1 MNPTRIKYY
10 VTLCI
15 GFLMLHTDGLIAQTD
30 TVFWFVAPNVSS
42 IHGDRPVYFRF
53 TSFER
58 PAQVRITAPGIVPN
72 RLIQDFQLPPNT
84 QITYRINDP
93 NFYETIEGNIQNNG
107 IKIISDTPI
116 TAYYEIE
123 GRSFN
128 SDIYVLKGRYAL
140 GQEFVLPLQTAYE
153 NQLNLGAVNGAQV
166 VATQDSTVITVI
178 PRVSINFF
186 PAQDTVRITLN
197 RGQTYAFGSF
207 SERFEHRLNGTIIR
221 ATKDIAVSLTDDS
234 VLTIDTTGTAMGS
247 GRSWDLVGDQLL
259 PMKYAGTRYVLP
271 RGFVVMAAL
280 DTTSVEVAGQTYAL
294 NTANNRTVTFFNET
308 PRLVETKIP
317 VVVQYIDRI
326 SSGDYEL
333 GGSILPPLEC
343 SGSRSVTVSRTS
355 FADRFWF
362 HLVFRTSTINDFE
375 LNREPFLI
383 DTGTV
388 VQLDANLSYVFVEA
402 EYPFNQPLRLTNSF
416 APFQLGIGGGGNRTG
431 FQSGYFS
438 NFRNDVADT
447 LYACGEFESTASY
460 LETLDIYVDI
470 KVDTLERRFDSV
482 FVQLTLQDEY
492 CTSVDS
498 AWVIQSQNPTVP
510 FPDTLYS
517 CAGVDSVVTLETSDR
532 SFFNNTIGLNSL
544 QLDTAAFDVYLEN
557 SAGCFSTKRVVSV
570 VRDSLLAILP
580 VDTFLCAG
588 STLEIS
594 LELNIDTFL
603 VSGMETVDRTFIIDS
618 DTVLYLEGGNSCGS
632 FNDTLLV
639 REIELPA
646 VSLGSDREVCAL
658 ENEAQFP
665 TQYQYRWSDGSTEPF
680 FRFSST
686 AQVSVIVTDTAGC
699 QTLDTVDVVYKNIR
713 AVPDLIDQS
722 ICPNTVLSIDLGSN
736 HDSYRWSDGVNT
748 QQRNLVEGSYA
759 LEVITEVNDTVCYQ
773 FNDQLEVREW
783 GITLPNIITP
793 NGDGLNETL
802 TVNGLEPTYQLKLEV
817 FDRWGARVFRDN
829 NYQND
834 WQVPTELVDGV
845 YYYWTSV
852 PDFNCTEVKGWLMIQ
867 R

>member
-1 MNPTRIKYY
+1 MIPTHIKHY
-10 VTLCI
+10 VALCI
-15 GFLMLHTDGLIAQTD
+15 GFLMLHAGSLIAQTD
-30 TVFWFVAPNVSS
+30 TVFWFVAPDVSS

-53 TSFER
+53 TSFDR
-58 PAQVRITAPGIVPN
+58 PAHVRITAPGLAPN

-93 NFYETIEGNIQNNG
+93 NFYETIEGNTQNNG
-107 IKIISDTPI
+107 IKIISDAPI

-140 GQEFVLPLQTAYE
+140 GQEFVLPLQTVYE

-166 VATQDSTVITVI
+166 VATEDSTVITVI
-178 PRVSINFF
+178 PRVSLNFF

-197 RGQTYAFGSF
+197 RGQTYAFGSL

-234 VLTIDTTGTAMGS
+234 VLTTDTTATAMGI
-247 GRSWDLVGDQLL
+247 GRSWDLVGDQLIPL
-259 PMKYAGTRYVLP
+259 KFAGTRYVIP

-280 DTTSVEVAGQTYAL
+280 DTTSVEVAGQTYTL
-294 NTANNRTVTFFNET
+294 NAANNRTVTFFNEA
-308 PRLVETKIP
+308 PRLLETKIP

-326 SSGDYEL
+326 SSGDFEL

-343 SGSRSVTVSRTS
+343 SGSRSVTVTRTS

-362 HLVFRTSTINDFE
+362 HLVFRTSAINDFE
-375 LNREPFLI
+375 LNQQPFLI
-383 DTGTV
+383 EPSTV
-388 VQLDANLSYVFVEA
+388 VQLDANLSYAFIEA
-402 EYPFNQPLRLTNSF
+402 EYPFNQPLRLTNSS

-447 LYACGEFESTASY
+447 LFACGEFESTADY
-460 LETLDIYVDI
+460 LQTLDIFGDI
-470 KVDTLERRFDSV
+470 TVDTLERGLEGV

-492 CTSVDS
+492 CTLVDS
-498 AWVIQSQNPTVP
+498 AWVIQSPNPIVP

-517 CAGVDSVVTLETSDR
+517 CAGEDSVVTLEDSDR
-532 SFFNNTIGLNSL
+532 SFFNNTIGLNSI
-544 QLDTAAFDVYLEN
+544 QLDTAAFDVYVEN

-570 VRDSLLAILP
+570 VRDSLLAVFP
-580 VDTFLCAG
+580 VDTFFCSG
-588 STLEIS
+588 SRLEIS

-603 VSGMETVDRTFIIDS
+603 VSGIQTVDRSFTFET
-618 DTVLYLEGGNSCGS
+618 DTVLQLEGGNFCGS
-632 FNDTLLV
+632 FNQTLTV
-639 REIELPA
+639 RQIELPA

-658 ENEAQFP
+658 ENLVQFSS
-665 TQYQYRWSDGSTEPF
+665 QYQYLWFDGSREPF
-680 FRFSST
+680 FRFSRT
-686 AQVSVIVTDTAGC
+686 GQVSVIVTDTAGC
-699 QTLDTVDVVYKNIR
+699 QTLDTLEVVYKDIR
-713 AVPDLIDQS
+713 AVPDLMDQS
-722 ICPNTVLSIDLGSN
+722 ICPNTTLSIDLGPN
-736 HDSYRWSDGVNT
+736 HDSYRWSDGVNA
-748 QQRNLVEGSYA
+748 QQRNLPEGSYA
-759 LEVITEVNDTVCYQ
+759 LEVITQVNDTVCYQ
-773 FNDQLEVREW
+773 FNDQIEVREW

-817 FDRWGARVFRDN
+817 YDRWGTRVFRDN
-829 NYQND
+829 DYQND
-834 WQVPTELVDGV
+834 WQVPADLVEGT
-845 YYYWTSV
+845 YYYWTEV
-852 PDFNCTEVKGWLMIQ
+852 PGFNCTQVKGWLMIQ